1 MKKTI
6 LILVALCNWL
16 INPALAQQ
24 EKNEEINRIK
34 RDLSYLTATGTSTT
48 NTEEASENAKIL
60 IISEIEQWLSE
71 NAKGDISGYLAKSE
85 EHLSFIE
92 TKTGRLYR
100 SFAYVKKTDILPD
113 YKDET
118 VSTESSE
125 HVTTDTLSVATND
138 TIATNDTVAICD
150 TTVVV
155 CDSLIIDE
163 APVIEPT
170 DTIATKEVQEET
182 SIKKEEQPIEEVP
195 VVEKVVEEPE
205 KTVNGT
211 MLDEKEEREM
221 LKNYSLSSVSKYLG
235 KLKRA
240 NKLAAYGVKKQ
251 WDDNSIVYIF
261 FTDYNDVVRGYLK
274 VINGQAT
281 NIANGN
287 QVEVTDYISKYETG
301 TYIWFTLK

>member
-6 LILVALCNWL
+6 LILVTLCSWL
-16 INPALAQQ
+16 INPVLAQQ

-34 RDLSYLTATGTSTT
+34 RDLSYLNATGTSTT
-48 NTEEASENAKIL
+48 SAEEASENAKIL

-71 NAKGDISGYLAKSE
+71 NANGDISSYIAKSE
-85 EHLSFIE
+85 EHLSFID
-92 TKTGRLYR
+92 TKFGSLHR

-113 YKDET
+113 YKAET

-125 HVTTDTLSVATND
+125 PVTTDTLSV
-138 TIATNDTVAICD
+138 ATNDTVAICD

-163 APVIEPT
+163 APIIEPT
-170 DTIATKEVQEET
+170 DTIVTKEVQEET
-182 SIKKEEQPIEEVP
+182 EIKEEEQPMEEVP
-195 VVEKVVEEPE
+195 IVEEVVEEPE
-205 KTVNGT
+205 KTVNGS

-274 VINGQAT
+274 IINGQAT
-281 NIANGN
+281 NITNGS
-287 QVEVTDYISKYETG
+287 QVEVADYISKYETG